1 MGGRGRSLMSLC
13 LGVWTLCFG
22 MVWCSVWCVVCGH
35 AADYRICTAATAVL
49 GCKDGRS
56 HSDLGKL

>member
-1 MGGRGRSLMSLC
+1 MSLC